1 MLMHR
6 HTLQPLADY
15 TVWPDELAAPQICA
29 ILSGRNRYDCWTCG
43 ALQADEARD
52 REVKAIEAGRYA
64 KEIEMAKREAE
75 EEKRRRHEAYLR

>member
-1 MLMHR
+1 MV
-6 HTLQPLADY
+6 TTY
-15 TVWPDELAAPQICA
+15 
-29 ILSGRNRYDCWTCG
+29 G